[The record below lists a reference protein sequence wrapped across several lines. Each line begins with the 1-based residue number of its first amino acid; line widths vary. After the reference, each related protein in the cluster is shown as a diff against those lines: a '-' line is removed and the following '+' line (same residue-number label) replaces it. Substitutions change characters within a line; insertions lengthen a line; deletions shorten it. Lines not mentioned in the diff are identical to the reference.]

1 MKKIFLIIGCIVM
14 LLTSGCGD
22 DSSEKFSK
30 TSKEISAK
38 QSQQAFEVFKK
49 IGVAEIYEVKADATL
64 NDDNIKGFRVKTNV
78 AQNVIAYFKE
88 GNIERIRFNG
98 MDLYK
103 NEKILA
109 SIKDFVMDLNEQ
121 TDYQLRCENG
131 VKSILKAPGTAE
143 FPSIT
148 EWRFVK
154 TPEKI
159 VVISYVDAQNSFG
172 AKLRN
177 HFKVTFS
184 GDGSKILSFVFNG
197 KELK

>member
-1 MKKIFLIIGCIVM
+1 M
-14 LLTSGCGD
+14 
-22 DSSEKFSK
+22 
-30 TSKEISAK
+30 
-38 QSQQAFEVFKK
+38 
-49 IGVAEIYEVKADATL
+49 
-64 NDDNIKGFRVKTNV
+64 
-78 AQNVIAYFKE
+78 
-88 GNIERIRFNG
+88 IR
-98 MDLYK
+98 Y
-103 NEKILA
+103 
-109 SIKDFVMDLNEQ
+109 
-121 TDYQLRCENG
+121 
-131 VKSILKAPGTAE
+131 PGTAE